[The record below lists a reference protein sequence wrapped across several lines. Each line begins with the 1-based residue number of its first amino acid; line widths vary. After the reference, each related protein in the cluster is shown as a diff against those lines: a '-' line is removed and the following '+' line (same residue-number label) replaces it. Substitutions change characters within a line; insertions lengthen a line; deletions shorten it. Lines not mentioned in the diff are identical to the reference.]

1 MSQNGG
7 MSGEGMAERQRG
19 RPRIQDSAD
28 RIVASVLATAGPRVG
43 TREFSTRRVAELTGL
58 SQTLVSRA
66 FRRIRGGAGSG
77 GAEDAE
83 AELSGAAGVGD
94 SAGDGCPSGD
104 LPLQLKEMEVAFP
117 SIRLVFEPV
126 PTGPKAASPMA
137 FARRVAALMA
147 ALWVS
152 GAAEW
157 VDPGDAAD
165 RRVQLQVTGAPEGAV
180 PGDSTHLD
188 GPGVLD
194 QPLTVRWRPGERA
207 WGEFLAEVASLLDR
221 CAETADAVP
230 GELLR
235 MLAAR
240 AGRGLHGVSWAR
252 QESAEKTPTDCDSDA
267 ALAVAEYPP
276 PGRAPQNPW
285 LPKVEL
291 SVIEQ
296 IAIALRKEIMDS
308 GYRAGDRITPGPLA
322 AELGL
327 GVGTVR
333 SAMRRLADDGLL
345 DTAEG
350 GFSVPAVTGADVID
364 LYAARLHV
372 GMVLLRGCATAPRH
386 RLLPVRLALGALE
399 AAAAEGTRTDAGQAD
414 LQFQQE
420 LAEASGLEQ
429 SARSFHA
436 LTLRVRMFISVLQLD
451 YTPAVERIV
460 GDDRRILS
468 AVLEGRAE
476 DAVRIWRSKLDH
488 AVRHMSALA
497 PESFDA
503 DLWSRLSR

>member
-1 MSQNGG
+1 MAA
-7 MSGEGMAERQRG
+7 EGAGDVQRG
-19 RPRIQDSAD
+19 RPRIQESAD

-66 FRRIRGGAGSG
+66 FRRIRGGAGG
-77 GAEDAE
+77 VVTV
-83 AELSGAAGVGD
+83 AGEEV
-94 SAGDGCPSGD
+94 
-104 LPLQLKEMEVAFP
+104 PLRLKEMEVTFP

-126 PTGPKAASPMA
+126 PAVSQRVGPTA
-137 FARRVAALMA
+137 FSRRAAALMA

-157 VDPGDAAD
+157 TDPEAPAA
-165 RRVQLQVTGAPEGAV
+165 RRVEFSGTGPREGAV
-180 PGDSTHLD
+180 PANSTHL
-188 GPGVLD
+188 GEGGAPTGSLS
-194 QPLTVRWRPGERA
+194 VRWRPGERP
-207 WGEFLAEVASLLDR
+207 WEEFLAEAAALLDR
-221 CAETADAVP
+221 CAAVADAIP

-235 MLAAR
+235 LLAAR

-252 QESAEKTPTDCDSDA
+252 EESAEKTAIVSDSDA

-291 SVIEQ
+291 SVTEQ

-322 AELGL
+322 ATLGL

-345 DTAEG
+345 ASAEG

-386 RLLPVRLALGALE
+386 RLLPVRLALGAVE
-399 AAAAEGTRTDAGQAD
+399 AAAAEGTLTDVGQAD

-420 LAEASGLEQ
+420 LAEAAGLEQ

-451 YTPAVERIV
+451 YTPAVDRIV

-476 DAVRIWRSKLDH
+476 DAVRTWRSKLDH

>member
-1 MSQNGG
+1 MSQNGR
-7 MSGEGMAERQRG
+7 MTAEGAGDVQRG
-19 RPRIQDSAD
+19 RPRIQESAD

-66 FRRIRGGAGSG
+66 FRRIRGGAGG
-77 GAEDAE
+77 VVT
-83 AELSGAAGVGD
+83 AAGEEV
-94 SAGDGCPSGD
+94 
-104 LPLQLKEMEVAFP
+104 PLRLKEMEVTFP

-126 PTGPKAASPMA
+126 PAVSQRVGPTA
-137 FARRVAALMA
+137 FSRRAAALMA

-157 VDPGDAAD
+157 TDPEAPAA
-165 RRVQLQVTGAPEGAV
+165 RRVEFSGTGPREGAV
-180 PGDSTHLD
+180 PENSTHLGEGGAPT
-188 GPGVLD
+188 GPLS
-194 QPLTVRWRPGERA
+194 VRWRPGERP
-207 WGEFLAEVASLLDR
+207 WEEFLAEAAALLDR
-221 CAETADAVP
+221 CAAVADAIP

-235 MLAAR
+235 LLAAR

-252 QESAEKTPTDCDSDA
+252 EESAEKTPTVSDSDA

-291 SVIEQ
+291 SVTEQ
-296 IAIALRKEIMDS
+296 IALALRKEIMDS

-322 AELGL
+322 ATLGI
-327 GVGTVR
+327 GAGTVR

-345 DTAEG
+345 ASAEG

-386 RLLPVRLALGALE
+386 RLLPVRLALGAVD
-399 AAAAEGTRTDAGQAD
+399 AAAAEGTRTDVGQAD

-476 DAVRIWRSKLDH
+476 DAVRTWRSKLDH

>member
-1 MSQNGG
+1 
-7 MSGEGMAERQRG
+7 MAAPDPHRPRPG
-19 RPRIQDSAD
+19 RPRVQDTAD
-28 RIVASVLATAGPRVG
+28 RIVASVLATAGPRVSSP
-43 TREFSTRRVAELTGL
+43 EFSTRRVAELTGL
-58 SQTLVSRA
+58 SQSLVSRS
-66 FRRIRGGAGSG
+66 FRRIRGGAGARRG
-77 GAEDAE
+77 EPDAKE
-83 AELSGAAGVGD
+83 GRA
-94 SAGDGCPSGD
+94 
-104 LPLQLKEMEVAFP
+104 PLQLVGMQVVFP
-117 SIRLVFEPV
+117 SIRLVFAPV
-126 PTGPKAASPMA
+126 PGPGGAAAPAPTA
-137 FARRVAALMA
+137 FGRRAAALMA

-157 VDPGDAAD
+157 ADPQGPAARGVEIPGTGPSGGRVPGNPTPLGDLGEEG
-165 RRVQLQVTGAPEGAV
+165 RGAP
-180 PGDSTHLD
+180 
-188 GPGVLD
+188 
-194 QPLTVRWRPGERA
+194 PLSVQWFPGERG
-207 WGEFLAEVASLLDR
+207 WEEFLAEVAQLLDR
-221 CAETADAVP
+221 CAPAADSIP

-235 MLAAR
+235 LLAAR
-240 AGRGLHGVSWAR
+240 AGRGLHGVRWTR
-252 QESAEKTPTDCDSDA
+252 ERPGEKTHADSDSDA
-267 ALAVAEYPP
+267 ALAVAEYPA

-291 SVIEQ
+291 SVTEQ

-308 GYRAGDRITPGPLA
+308 GYRAGDRIAPGPLGR
-322 AELGL
+322 ELGI

-345 DTAEG
+345 ASAEG
-350 GFSVPAVTGADVID
+350 GFSVPAVTGSDVID

-372 GMVLLRGCATAPRH
+372 GMVLLRGCATQPRH
-386 RLLPVRLALGALE
+386 RLLPARLALGAVE
-399 AAAAEGTRTDAGQAD
+399 AAAAEGTRTDVGQAD

-476 DAVRIWRSKLDH
+476 EAVRTWRSKLDN

>member
-1 MSQNGG
+1 MCRMSQNGG
-7 MSGEGMAERQRG
+7 MGGEGMAERQRG
-19 RPRIQDSAD
+19 RPRIQESAD

-66 FRRIRGGAGSG
+66 FRRIRGGAGAGAGEAG
-77 GAEDAE
+77 GE
-83 AELSGAAGVGD
+83 A
-94 SAGDGCPSGD
+94 
-104 LPLQLKEMEVAFP
+104 PLQLREMDVTFP
-117 SIRLVFEPV
+117 WIRLVFEPV
-126 PTGPKAASPMA
+126 PAAPSATLRESPTA
-137 FARRVAALMA
+137 FSRRAAALMA

-157 VDPGDAAD
+157 TDPEVPAA
-165 RRVQLQVTGAPEGAV
+165 RGVESAGSGPREGAG
-180 PGDSTHLD
+180 PANSAHLGEAGTPD
-188 GPGVLD
+188 ESLI
-194 QPLTVRWRPGERA
+194 VRWRPGERP
-207 WGEFLAEVASLLDR
+207 WEEFLTEAAALLDR
-221 CAETADAVP
+221 CAAVADAMP

-235 MLAAR
+235 LLAAR

-252 QESAEKTPTDCDSDA
+252 AGSAQRTSTVSDSDA

-291 SVIEQ
+291 SVTEQ

-322 AELGL
+322 ATLGI

-386 RLLPVRLALGALE
+386 RLLPVRLALGAVE
-399 AAAAEGTRTDAGQAD
+399 AAAAEGTRADVGQAD

-420 LAEASGLEQ
+420 LAEAAGLEQ

-451 YTPAVERIV
+451 YTPAVDRIV

-476 DAVRIWRSKLDH
+476 DAVRTWRSKLDH

>member
-1 MSQNGG
+1 MSQNGR
-7 MSGEGMAERQRG
+7 MKAEGAGDVQRG
-19 RPRIQDSAD
+19 RPRIQESAD

-66 FRRIRGGAGSG
+66 FRRIRGGAGG
-77 GAEDAE
+77 VVT
-83 AELSGAAGVGD
+83 AAGEE
-94 SAGDGCPSGD
+94 A
-104 LPLQLKEMEVAFP
+104 PLRLKEMEVTFP

-126 PTGPKAASPMA
+126 PGATQRVGPTA
-137 FARRVAALMA
+137 FSRRAAALMA

-157 VDPGDAAD
+157 TDPEAPAA
-165 RRVQLQVTGAPEGAV
+165 RRVEFSGTEPREGAV
-180 PGDSTHLD
+180 PVNSTHL
-188 GPGVLD
+188 GEGGAPTGSLS
-194 QPLTVRWRPGERA
+194 VRWRPGERP
-207 WGEFLAEVASLLDR
+207 WEEFLAEAAALLDR
-221 CAETADAVP
+221 CAAVADAIP

-235 MLAAR
+235 LLAAR

-252 QESAEKTPTDCDSDA
+252 EESAEKTPIVSDSDA

-291 SVIEQ
+291 SVTEQ

-322 AELGL
+322 ATLGL

-345 DTAEG
+345 ASAEG

-386 RLLPVRLALGALE
+386 RLLPVRLALGAVE
-399 AAAAEGTRTDAGQAD
+399 AAAAEGTRTDVGQAD

-420 LAEASGLEQ
+420 LAEAAGLEQ

-451 YTPAVERIV
+451 YTPAVDRIV

-476 DAVRIWRSKLDH
+476 DAVRTWRSKLDH

>member
-1 MSQNGG
+1 MQ
-7 MSGEGMAERQRG
+7 AERVSEPQRG
-19 RPRIQDSAD
+19 RPRIQESAD

-43 TREFSTRRVAELTGL
+43 THEFSTRRVAELTGL

-66 FRRIRGGAGSG
+66 FRRIRGGAGG
-77 GAEDAE
+77 VGK
-83 AELSGAAGVGD
+83 AAGAQV
-94 SAGDGCPSGD
+94 
-104 LPLQLKEMEVAFP
+104 PLQLKEMEVAFP
-117 SIRLVFEPV
+117 SIRLVFERAPA
-126 PTGPKAASPMA
+126 PQAASPTA
-137 FARRVAALMA
+137 FVRRSAALMA

-157 VDPGDAAD
+157 VDPEASAARD
-165 RRVQLQVTGAPEGAV
+165 VEIPGAGSLIA
-180 PGDSTHLD
+180 
-188 GPGVLD
+188 
-194 QPLTVRWRPGERA
+194 QWRPGRRPWE
-207 WGEFLAEVASLLDR
+207 EFLAEAASLLDR
-221 CAETADAVP
+221 CGTAADPIP
-230 GELLR
+230 GELLHL
-235 MLAAR
+235 LASR
-240 AGRGLHGVSWAR
+240 AGRGLHGVSWVR
-252 QESAEKTPTDCDSDA
+252 ENSAEKTPRVSDSDA

-291 SVIEQ
+291 SVTEQ

-322 AELGL
+322 ATLGL
-327 GVGTVR
+327 GVATVR

-345 DTAEG
+345 ASVEG

-372 GMVLLRGCATAPRH
+372 GMVLLRGCATTPRH
-386 RLLPVRLALGALE
+386 RLLPVRLALSMVE
-399 AAAAEGTRTDAGQAD
+399 AAAAEGTRTDVGQAD

-420 LAEASGLEQ
+420 LAEAAGLEQ

-468 AVLEGRAE
+468 AVLAGRAE
-476 DAVRIWRSKLDH
+476 DAVRSWRSKLDH

>member
-1 MSQNGG
+1 MQ
-7 MSGEGMAERQRG
+7 AERVSDPQRG
-19 RPRIQDSAD
+19 RPRIQESAD

-66 FRRIRGGAGSG
+66 FRRIRGGAG
-77 GAEDAE
+77 AE
-83 AELSGAAGVGD
+83 ADVAARARSDEGGVGK
-94 SAGDGCPSGD
+94 SAGEETS
-104 LPLQLKEMEVAFP
+104 LRLKRMEVAFP

-126 PTGPKAASPMA
+126 PAAPQGTSSA
-137 FARRVAALMA
+137 AVVRRSAALMA

-157 VDPGDAAD
+157 VDSEAPAD
-165 RRVQLQVTGAPEGAV
+165 RGADFPGTGSDESVQ
-180 PGDSTHLD
+180 
-188 GPGVLD
+188 
-194 QPLTVRWRPGERA
+194 WRPGERP
-207 WGEFLAEVASLLDR
+207 WEEFLAEVATLLDR
-221 CAETADAVP
+221 CAAAADPIP
-230 GELLR
+230 GELLHL
-235 MLAAR
+235 LAAR
-240 AGRGLHGVSWAR
+240 AGRGLHGVSWVR
-252 QESAEKTPTDCDSDA
+252 EKSAEKTSTVSDSDA

-291 SVIEQ
+291 SVTEQ

-322 AELGL
+322 VKLGL

-345 DTAEG
+345 ASAEG

-386 RLLPVRLALGALE
+386 RLLPVRLALSVVE
-399 AAAAEGTRTDAGQAD
+399 AAAAEGTRTDVGQAD

-420 LAEASGLEQ
+420 LAEAAGLEQ

-468 AVLEGRAE
+468 AVLAGRAE
-476 DAVRIWRSKLDH
+476 DAVRSWRSKLDH